1 MGIHVPSWSVYCQ
14 GVSLSRL
21 PKGFSMILAM
31 PPRRARRPAIR
42 SAFAIARLFLSLTCL
57 SLSSLDGRR
66 FYATLVHI
74 RDILT
79 HARSVLR
86 THNWSKKRKA

>member
-1 MGIHVPSWSVYCQ
+1 
-14 GVSLSRL
+14 
-21 PKGFSMILAM
+21 M

-66 FYATLVHI
+66 FYATLHT

-79 HARSVLR
+79 HTRPVSKNG
-86 THNWSKKRKA
+86 TYNWLEGKEDLIANNFFVEFIATDQY